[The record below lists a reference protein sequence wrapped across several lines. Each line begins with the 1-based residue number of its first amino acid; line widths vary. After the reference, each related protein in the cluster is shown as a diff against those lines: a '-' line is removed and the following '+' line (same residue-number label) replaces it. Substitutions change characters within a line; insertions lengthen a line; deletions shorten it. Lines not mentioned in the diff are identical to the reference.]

1 MHHISYIKKNKKYD
15 FTIEFKSTEHRIR
28 KVAQYKRDAIGF
40 KMIKLSD
47 TAQSRKHIPCSNK
60 AIKYIPCSDKAQTL
74 YYSGGTERISHYNE
88 HKTYIKSQG

>member
-28 KVAQYKRDAIGF
+28 KVAQYKKDAIGF
-40 KMIKLSD
+40 KMTKLSD
-47 TAQSRKHIPCSNK
+47 TVKHG
-60 AIKYIPCSDKAQTL
+60 KYIPCSDKAQTL
-74 YYSGGTERISHYNE
+74 YYSGGKERISHYNE

>member
-28 KVAQYKRDAIGF
+28 KVAQYKKDAIGF

-47 TAQSRKHIPCSNK
+47 TAPSGKHVPCSE
-60 AIKYIPCSDKAQTL
+60 KAQTI

>member
-28 KVAQYKRDAIGF
+28 KVAQYKKDAIGF

-47 TAQSRKHIPCSNK
+47 TAQSKPIPCSPKSFRFVPCSNK
-60 AIKYIPCSDKAQTL
+60 AQTL
-74 YYSGGTERISHYNE
+74 YFSIGTQRISHYNE
-88 HKTYIKSQG
+88 HKTYIKPQS